1 MTDLTVKIIV
11 AQRSG
16 IIKSNADF
24 YKRFYSNGST
34 GACEAILDQLVK
46 PEAVALVK
54 AELKADNIQATSA
67 FDNDF
72 PYLTNVTRASERPYL
87 LFYRGDISLLSR
99 ASNAAVIG
107 LTTPSRQTAEREE
120 TLIQNLAKYDPD
132 ICVISGL
139 AKGCDTIAHV
149 SALKYGL
156 KAVAILPSTLRNI
169 FPAENQAL
177 AGQIVETGGLL
188 ITEYLN
194 EPMDRYKAIQR
205 FIDRDRLQAMFAS
218 AVVMA
223 ASYRKNEGD
232 SGSRYAMEAAERYG
246 KSRYVLLAEDGPE
259 FGLNRDYLEA
269 DFAEYLDCNVITPL
283 THTLTPTSLFQ
294 L

>member
-1 MTDLTVKIIV
+1 MTDLTAKIIV

-24 YKRFYSNGST
+24 YKRFYSNGSAS
-34 GACEAILDQLVK
+34 ACEMLLDQAVK
-46 PEAVALVK
+46 AQAVALIK
-54 AELKADNIQATSA
+54 AEMGTDNIQAISA
-67 FDNDF
+67 FDDDF

-87 LFYRGDISLLSR
+87 LFYRGNISLLSQ
-99 ASNAAVIG
+99 ASNVAVIG
-107 LTTPSRQTAEREE
+107 LTTPSPQTVEREE
-120 TLIQNLAKYDPD
+120 MLIKNLAEYDHNA
-132 ICVISGL
+132 CVVSGL
-139 AKGCDTIAHV
+139 AKGCDTVAHV

-156 KAVAILPSTLRNI
+156 KTVAILPSTIKNI

-177 AGQIVETGGLL
+177 AQRIVETGGL
-188 ITEYLN
+188 IVTEYFN
-194 EPMDRYKAIQR
+194 EPTDRYKAIQR
-205 FIDRDRLQAMFAS
+205 FIDRDRLQAMFSS

-259 FGLNRDYLEA
+259 FGLSHDYLDA
-269 DFAEYLDCNVITPL
+269 NFAEYLDCNLVAPL
-283 THTLTPTSLFQ
+283 VHILTPTSLFQ